1 MGYLLA
7 FILTVAVLGVI
18 ADNMEK
24 KKKKNGGPK

>member
-18 ADNMEK
+18 ADNLEK
-24 KKKKNGGPK
+24 KKGGPK

>member
-18 ADNMEK
+18 ADNLEK
-24 KKKKNGGPK
+24 KKKGGPK